1 MEEKTKDLSILA
13 CNNKLR
19 EIMQRICTLQE
30 ITDEKLH
37 VSRLYKEI
45 LQDKGAIE
53 AIGEG
58 TYKINIT
65 EEQVKDAI
73 EIAEDEKR
81 REEVERR
88 ESKKVEG
95 KEFLDKKKRRIEDD
109 LYVWMKEVNIPRED
123 VSEGKIYLRE
133 VAVGFL
139 RSKLMDREELY
150 SKRGFIT
157 KNVYVAVMKKNLS
170 RKNGFLRSNLV
181 LFIDCICAFDD
192 EAWIIELKKKLN
204 HTALGQ
210 VLVYKDLFLEDYPDY
225 SNVKMGIVCNE
236 SSPLIEP
243 VCKKFSVEVFERGE
257 SFQL

>member
-1 MEEKTKDLSILA
+1 MEEKIKDLLILA
-13 CNNKLR
+13 RNNKLR

-30 ITDEKLH
+30 ITDEELH
-37 VSRLYKEI
+37 VSRIYKEV

-65 EEQVKDAI
+65 EEQVKEAI

-88 ESKKVEG
+88 ESKKAEG

-123 VSEGKIYLRE
+123 VSEGKIYLTQ

-157 KNVYVAVMKKNLS
+157 RNSYNMVMHRDLS
-170 RKNGFLRSNLV
+170 RRHGFQRSNLV
-181 LFIDCICAFDD
+181 QFIDCVCTFDD
-192 EAWIIELKKKLN
+192 EAWIIELKKELN

-210 VLVYKDLFLEDYPDY
+210 VLVYKDLFLEDYPEY
-225 SNVKMGIVCNE
+225 STVQMGIVCNE

-243 VCKKFSVEVFERGE
+243 VCKKFGVEVFESGE
-257 SFQL
+257 SFRL